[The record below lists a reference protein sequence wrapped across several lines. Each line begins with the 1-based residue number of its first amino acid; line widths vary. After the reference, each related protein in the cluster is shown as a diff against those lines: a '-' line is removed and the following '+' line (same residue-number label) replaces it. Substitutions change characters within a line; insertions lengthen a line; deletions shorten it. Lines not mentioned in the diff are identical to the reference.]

1 MYYINSFFLYS
12 LFGFIMESDVYKIS
26 KSKRH
31 SSIFYGPITTVYGFG
46 ILALIFL
53 KKYIIDKLKCNKVT
67 KLIITYLL
75 SLITL
80 TLIEY
85 IGGNVLNLIFNID
98 MWNYEKKTY
107 NFGKYICL
115 ELSLIWGLFGVIY
128 IYYLKNFTDK
138 IIKLIPKWF
147 SYLSIIIFIIDL
159 IFVFLTK

>member
-1 MYYINSFFLYS
+1 MYYINSFFIYS

-26 KSKRH
+26 NSKRH
-31 SSIFYGPITTVYGFG
+31 SSIFYGPYTVVYGIG
-46 ILALIFL
+46 ILSLILL
-53 KKYIIDKLKCNKVT
+53 KKYVIDRLKCSKIL
-67 KLIITYLL
+67 KLIITYILCF
-75 SLITL
+75 LIL
-80 TLIEY
+80 TLVEFSCGY
-85 IGGNVLNLIFNID
+85 ITNMVFGID

-128 IYYLKNFTDK
+128 IYYLKDFTDK

-159 IFVFLTK
+159 VWILITK